1 MNPVHLILFPFHV
14 IQFMF
19 PFCRVNW
26 LLLFS
31 SPWSFLFLVFATK
44 ARQSFQSRT
53 FGSVITLLMSPLFL
67 STHYLLICPIYFQ
80 TGPEVISD
88 WCKMT
93 KSIPTQRRILYCFS
107 QSTSF
112 PSFLGV
118 LWLHRHVLCCQH
130 RFSLSKI
137 FFIQSNLIIISP
149 LKLFPK
155 FYWSPPTNNYIL
167 SLSFFLE
174 NKQAN
179 KIFFRLDL
187 SPSSWDGTHTGH
199 C

>member
-1 MNPVHLILFPFHV
+1 MWCLTFTLLVRVCMWLKSFTNPVHLIPFPIRV

-19 PFCRVNW
+19 PFCRINW
-26 LLLFS
+26 LLLF
-31 SPWSFLFLVFATK
+31 SFLFLVFATK
-44 ARQSFQSRT
+44 ARQFLHSRT
-53 FGSVITLLMSPLFL
+53 FGSVITSLMSPLFL
-67 STHYLLICPIYFQ
+67 STHYLLICPIYCQ

-93 KSIPTQRRILYCFS
+93 KSIPTQRRILYWFS

-137 FFIQSNLIIISP
+137 FFIQSNLIKISP
-149 LKLFPK
+149 PKTFPK
-155 FYWSPPTNNYIL
+155 ILLISPHKKTTYCRFP
-167 SLSFFLE
+167 SF
-174 NKQAN
+174 
-179 KIFFRLDL
+179 
-187 SPSSWDGTHTGH
+187 
-199 C
+199 